1 MINLSFK
8 NKTIL
13 ITGGTR
19 GIGFSIAELFLQG
32 AAQVIIT
39 GTSESS
45 ITNAIVLLKNK
56 NSNYKISGL
65 VVDLSNDSSI
75 DSFLREL
82 ENNKVDVLV
91 NNAGVNKI
99 ALAHDVDISDFAR
112 IQKINVESPFKII
125 QKVIPGMIER
135 KFGRIVSISSVFGK
149 VSKSKRVSY
158 STSKFALHGLTKAI
172 SLDYAQCNIL
182 VNTVSPGFIDTEL
195 THTILSEK
203 DLNELISQVPMKR
216 LGTGKDIAG
225 AVMFLC
231 SDMNTFITGQDI
243 VVDGGFTNV

>member
-1 MINLSFK
+1 MTNLSFK
-8 NKTIL
+8 NKTVL

-19 GIGFSIAELFLQG
+19 GIGLSIAELFLQND
-32 AAQVIIT
+32 ADVIIT
-39 GTSESS
+39 GTSEES
-45 ITNAIVLLKNK
+45 ITNAITQIKKSKASVNIK
-56 NSNYKISGL
+56 GL
-65 VVDLSNDSSI
+65 VVDLSNDLSI
-75 DSFLREL
+75 GNFLDEL
-82 ENNKVDVLV
+82 EKNKIDILI

-99 ALAHDVDISDFAR
+99 ALAHEVDINDFLR
-112 IQKINVESPFKII
+112 IQKINVEAPFRII
-125 QKVIPGMIER
+125 QKLIPGMVER

-172 SLDYAQCNIL
+172 SLDYSQSNIL

-195 THTILSEK
+195 TRAILSEK

-216 LGTGKDIAG
+216 LGTGRDIAG

-231 SDMNTFITGQDI
+231 SDLNTFITGQDI